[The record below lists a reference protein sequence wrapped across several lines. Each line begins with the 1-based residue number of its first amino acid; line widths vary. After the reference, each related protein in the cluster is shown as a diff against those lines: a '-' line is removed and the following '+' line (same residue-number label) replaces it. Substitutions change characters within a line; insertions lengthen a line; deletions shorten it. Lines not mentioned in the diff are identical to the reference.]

1 MGVLVVVTN
10 RKKFYLK
17 NVAIFLVLISFSF
30 LTGCG
35 FLQQLSSF
43 SVKPIFSIDSAKNDK
58 DANNE
63 EDINETIHRNIES
76 NLDKV
81 SNEHGLNEDKADKDN
96 HANQKNINDN
106 EQIDNNSIINNNDD
120 DNSDTNNSSNNNGS
134 ADNNSNVG
142 NNDMIDSNIKDN
154 NADKN
159 NNENNDNEEIDQTND
174 STNFHQ
180 LQAEPAAKIIPES
193 SNKELKRV
201 AITFDDGPDEYFTP
215 QVLDILKEYNVKATF
230 FIVGSVASKNPDVLK
245 RIDEEGHVVASHG
258 WSHSNFTKMS
268 DKKIA
273 QELQKTNDLIEEI
286 TGKPTS
292 LFRLPYG
299 DFNQRVLETVAN
311 EGYHNIYWSIDPR
324 DWSGISSK
332 EIVNHIKEKIEPGA
346 IILLHSNGSK
356 DSIPNTAKALPHIIE
371 YLQEQG
377 YEMVTIPELL
387 EDSIM
392 VNSTID

>member
-1 MGVLVVVTN
+1 MGVLVVVTS
-10 RKKFYLK
+10 RKQFFLK
-17 NVAIFLVLISFSF
+17 NLAIFLVLISLSF
-30 LTGCG
+30 ITGCG
-35 FLQQLSSF
+35 LLQQISSVAVNP
-43 SVKPIFSIDSAKNDK
+43 SLPIDSAKSNDST
-58 DANNE
+58 NNE
-63 EDINETIHRNIES
+63 EDSNEAIHKDVES
-76 NLDKV
+76 NFDELNNSHKV
-81 SNEHGLNEDKADKDN
+81 DKD
-96 HANQKNINDN
+96 KLDGNDH
-106 EQIDNNSIINNNDD
+106 DNNDQMDNNNISNNNDFD
-120 DNSDTNNSSNNNGS
+120 SNDISNNTN
-134 ADNNSNVG
+134 ANDKTDNNSNVDE
-142 NNDMIDSNIKDN
+142 NDMVDSNIKDIDDIN
-154 NADKN
+154 D
-159 NNENNDNEEIDQTND
+159 NNEATNQTDD
-174 STNFHQ
+174 STD
-180 LQAEPAAKIIPES
+180 LDKIEAKPAARLIRES

-258 WSHSNFTKMS
+258 WSHSNFTKLS
-268 DKKIA
+268 NKKIA